1 MHKDFLYTFL
11 SQSCDL
17 VSIFASF
24 FRYIALYNY
33 KPRKDDEVDLKK
45 GEYYTV
51 SEKCQDGWFKGTC
64 LRTGATGVF
73 PGNYV
78 QQVK

>member
-1 MHKDFLYTFL
+1 MMRG
-11 SQSCDL
+11 C
-17 VSIFASF
+17 
-24 FRYIALYNY
+24 RYVALYNY
-33 KPRKDDEVDLKK
+33 KPRKEDEVELKK

-78 QQVK
+78 QQVKYVLINKCWILLLNICAL